1 MSFQGVVKRR
11 PQRTTNSALRYSAD
25 RDISPKENGFAYS
38 SRDDSQVGP
47 QAAQGLRM
55 SSTHPPHA
63 ALHPRPRPRLI
74 SPATAHPRP
83 SAVLQRL

>member
-1 MSFQGVVKRR
+1 MSSQGVVKRR

-47 QAAQGLRM
+47 QAAQGLRA
-55 SSTHPPHA
+55 SLLGRGRPAARRQGGACRQPTRPTPPCIRAHA
-63 ALHPRPRPRLI
+63 RA
-74 SPATAHPRP
+74 
-83 SAVLQRL
+83 